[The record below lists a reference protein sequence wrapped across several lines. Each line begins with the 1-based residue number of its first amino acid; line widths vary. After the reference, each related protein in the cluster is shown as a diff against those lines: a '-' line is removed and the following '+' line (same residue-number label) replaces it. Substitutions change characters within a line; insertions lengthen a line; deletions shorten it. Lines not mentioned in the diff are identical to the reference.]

1 MVNLATH
8 QHPLSIQLDGCC
20 RETRALELG
29 SALQQGGNGDSRR
42 HPQSE
47 VRPRGDGLSDEE
59 RRRKANIPSL
69 GFVTAV
75 DEEKSALKH
84 KKRKHS
90 FQLHFMLPSSM
101 TSTALVLILLPVTVF
116 LQNLF
121 STVET
126 S

>member
-1 MVNLATH
+1 
-8 QHPLSIQLDGCC
+8 
-20 RETRALELG
+20 
-29 SALQQGGNGDSRR
+29 
-42 HPQSE
+42 
-47 VRPRGDGLSDEE
+47 
-59 RRRKANIPSL
+59 
-69 GFVTAV
+69 VTAV

-101 TSTALVLILLPVTVF
+101 TSTALLLLLVLPVTGF

-126 S
+126 R

>member
-1 MVNLATH
+1 V
-8 QHPLSIQLDGCC
+8 
-20 RETRALELG
+20 
-29 SALQQGGNGDSRR
+29 GNGDSRL

-47 VRPRGDGLSDEE
+47 VRHRGDGLSDEE

-75 DEEKSALKH
+75 DQEKSALKH

-101 TSTALVLILLPVTVF
+101 TSTALLVLVLVLLPVTVF

>member
-1 MVNLATH
+1 VLLGHFRIPTPN
-8 QHPLSIQLDGCC
+8 DCC
-20 RETRALELG
+20 SAF
-29 SALQQGGNGDSRR
+29 SALT
-42 HPQSE
+42 
-47 VRPRGDGLSDEE
+47 
-59 RRRKANIPSL
+59 SL

-75 DEEKSALKH
+75 DQEKSALKH

-101 TSTALVLILLPVTVF
+101 TSTALLVLVLVLLPVTVF